1 MGDMSFITIAGC
13 LAVIQIILIFT
24 ILQISNKL
32 GELIEKTEEQTE
44 AVKDLHNDISE
55 LKSELVKQ
63 NQKPTAP
70 PQGFRAR

>member
-55 LKSELVKQ
+55 MKSELAKH

>member
-55 LKSELVKQ
+55 LKSELAKQ
-63 NQKPTAP
+63 NQKPSAP

>member
-55 LKSELVKQ
+55 LKSELANQ
-63 NQKPTAP
+63 NHKPTAP